1 LVWSRFRLQWR
12 WLETEQDFSTRSEGR
27 NEGQWGGKNW
37 RRRTHWVRC
46 HQYGGKLE
54 QLTYGRFSAD
64 LHARQAGERVPLQV
78 SIEVTRRCPLE
89 CLHCYNNLPM
99 GDMAARSRE
108 MSKEEHFRVL
118 DELVDMGCFWI
129 LYTGGE
135 IFARKDF
142 LEIYT
147 YAKKKGFL
155 ITLFTNGNL
164 VTEEIADYLVEWP
177 PFAIEITLY
186 GRTRETYESLT
197 AIPGS
202 YDRCL
207 RGIKLLKER
216 NLPLKLKTVATS
228 VNKHEVVSMRRFAED
243 ELGVE
248 FKVDGQINPRID
260 CSQSP
265 LAVRLTPE
273 EVVALDLHSP
283 KEVGEYRRLAKRD
296 QENPPNLSQH
306 DSVYFCGGGKN
317 SFSINAYGEMGICVI
332 SQLETFSVREVS
344 LRSVWENAL
353 RELRMRK
360 RTRMTKCVE
369 CRIQSL
375 CGMCPANGEL
385 EAGDRE
391 TPVEFLCNVA
401 HLRAAA
407 IGVETPAHG
416 DCEFCAGGGEHD
428 ALMESARRI
437 INKEIDV
444 ESWSGPAQVFSILN
458 NASLTAGGCGSC
470 GGH

>member
-1 LVWSRFRLQWR
+1 
-12 WLETEQDFSTRSEGR
+12 
-27 NEGQWGGKNW
+27 
-37 RRRTHWVRC
+37 
-46 HQYGGKLE
+46 LE
-54 QLTYGRFSAD
+54 QLSYGAFSAD
-64 LHARQAGERVPLQV
+64 LHRRQAGERVPLQV

-99 GDMAARSRE
+99 GDMDAKRRE
-108 MSKEEHFRVL
+108 MTKEEHFRVL
-118 DELVDMGCFWI
+118 DELVEMGCFWI

-155 ITLFTNGNL
+155 ITLFTNGTIIN
-164 VTEEIADYLVEWP
+164 EQIADYLAEWP

-186 GRTRETYESLT
+186 GRTRETYEALT

-207 RGIKLLKER
+207 RGIRLLKER
-216 NLPLKLKTVATS
+216 GLPLKLKTVATS
-228 VNKHEVVSMRRFAED
+228 INKHEVMAMQQFAEE

-273 EVVALDLHSP
+273 EAVALDLCAP
-283 KEVGEYRRLAKRD
+283 KRVTEYRKLVMAGL
-296 QENPPNLSQH
+296 ENPPALSQI
-306 DSVYFCGGGKN
+306 DTTYSCGGGMN
-317 SFSINAYGEMGICVI
+317 SFAINAYGEIGICVI
-332 SQLETFSVREVS
+332 SQQETFGIRGAGVRA
-344 LRSVWENAL
+344 VWEESLLQL
-353 RELRMRK
+353 RNRK
-360 RTRMTKCVE
+360 RRTVTKCVE

-385 EAGDRE
+385 ENGDRE
-391 TPVEFLCNVA
+391 SPVAFLCNVA
-401 HLRAAA
+401 HLRATA
-407 IGVETPAHG
+407 IGVEVPAHG
-416 DCEFCAGGGEHD
+416 ACEFCVGGSEHE

-437 INKEIDV
+437 VNREVDV
-444 ESWSGPAQVFSILN
+444 ETWSGPHQILPILN
-458 NASLTAGGCGSC
+458 APGITVGGCGNC
-470 GGH
+470 GNH